1 MDKIPSM
8 KEKNLMC
15 RALYPGTFDPIHLG
29 HMDIAI
35 RAAAIFDEVVIGVYD
50 RPAKNLLFTLE
61 ERVKLASEAVKDVPN
76 IVVRPYGGLTAE
88 FARQIGAK
96 VIVRGLRVGSD
107 FEWEYQMSLTNRQ
120 LAPEIEF
127 VCLMTRQE
135 HAFLSSSILKEVA
148 LLGGDVS
155 QMAPPNVIAAL
166 EQKRRELERG
176 KGAVPLVSLRD

>member
-1 MDKIPSM
+1 
-8 KEKNLMC
+8 MC

-35 RAAAIFDEVVIGVYD
+35 RAATIFDDLVVGIYD
-50 RPAKNLLFTLE
+50 RPSKSLLFSLE
-61 ERVKLASEAVKDVPN
+61 ERIELAREALKDVPN
-76 IVVRPYGGLTAE
+76 IHVLPYGELTAE
-88 FARQIGAK
+88 FARRIGAR
-96 VIVRGLRVGSD
+96 VIVRGLRVVSD

-148 LLGGDVS
+148 LLGGDVT
-155 QMAPPNVIAAL
+155 QMAPPNVVAAL
-166 EQKRRELERG
+166 ARKRAELEQQRG
-176 KGAVPLVSLRD
+176 PVPLVSLRD